1 MHKKVCMQ
9 DDELPIV
16 KVQDTWVG
24 KDGILHVVE
33 GGPSSIAPEW
43 CNRVGELL
51 LCNIAQ
57 RWDT

>member
-1 MHKKVCMQ
+1 MQ

-16 KVQDTWVG
+16 KAQDTWVG

-33 GGPSSIAPEW
+33 GGLSSIAPEQ
-43 CNRVGELL
+43 CNGVGELL

-57 RWDT
+57 RCNT

>member
-1 MHKKVCMQ
+1 MQ

-16 KVQDTWVG
+16 KLQDTWVG

-33 GGPSSIAPEW
+33 GGLSLSSIAPEH
-43 CNRVGELL
+43 CDRVGELL

-57 RWDT
+57 RCNT